1 MKYNTAPTKA
11 PISPPYII
19 NAIMS
24 LSYHSLSGLVNS
36 IRPCIKIIPILKL
49 TYDFSQC
56 TMLYVQKP
64 LRRLAHVSTYT
75 TLGDVGKTH
84 SLLSGFFCGTNR
96 SLNFNLGG
104 NEVKR
109 PPQRVS
115 RIKNTTYEA
124 IKGIRTMARE
134 LANSSGKTLA
144 HFVSELSSNCLLF
157 SRYAILNQ
165 LRSFSSSLHQNS
177 QGTKGKG

>member
-96 SLNFNLGG
+96 
-104 NEVKR
+104 
-109 PPQRVS
+109 
-115 RIKNTTYEA
+115 
-124 IKGIRTMARE
+124 
-134 LANSSGKTLA
+134 
-144 HFVSELSSNCLLF
+144 
-157 SRYAILNQ
+157 ILNPESQ
-165 LRSFSSSLHQNS
+165 QKSGCRSENGGDMPFSAQKCALIHIFSTLS
-177 QGTKGKG
+177 